1 MEQREAVEMSERE
14 TIEINHAPNFDVD
27 KVIEHY
33 REKDGVDI
41 KYVCTSDLKASDVPV
56 DIFFRE
62 TPHPEFGNRYFGLF
76 YNHIRD
82 AVMITDA
89 DIIDGQ
95 EFAMIQG
102 EDGSWYYSSCH
113 HDNVMIDGKQID
125 GGRVYHRGYGFELFV
140 LKDGEFDRADGN
152 YYYTKDS
159 DYAASTE
166 EITDEHS
173 P

>member
-1 MEQREAVEMSERE
+1 MERQEDAVMSERE
-14 TIEINHAPNFDVD
+14 VMEINHAPNFDVD
-27 KVIEHY
+27 KVIAHY

-76 YNHIRD
+76 YDHIRD
-82 AVMITDA
+82 GVMITDA

-95 EFAMIQG
+95 EFAMIQA

-125 GGRVYHRGYGFELFV
+125 GGRVYHRGYGFELFI
-140 LKDGEFDRADGN
+140 LKDGEFERADGN
-152 YYYTKDS
+152 YYFTEDS

-166 EITDEHS
+166 EITNERS

>member
-1 MEQREAVEMSERE
+1 MEHHMHEEMEV
-14 TIEINHAPNFDVD
+14 IEINHAPNFNVD
-27 KVIEHY
+27 EIIKHY
-33 REKDGVDI
+33 KEKDGVPI
-41 KYVCTSDLKASDVPV
+41 KYVCTSDLIASDVPV

-76 YNHIRD
+76 YDHIRD

-125 GGRVYHRGYGFELFV
+125 GGRVYHRGYGFELFL
-140 LKDGEFDRADGN
+140 LKDGEFERVNGN
-152 YYYTKDS
+152 YYFTNDS
-159 DYAASTE
+159 ELADGMGE
-166 EITDEHS
+166 LTDGTNS
-173 P
+173 